1 MAILIIVGIIVLLG
15 IIFASMYNSLVR
27 LRNNRENAFADID
40 VQLKQRHDLIPQL
53 VETVKGYASHEKET
67 LDRVIQARNGAV
79 SAKTIDEKIAAENQ
93 LSSALSGLK
102 ITLEAYPDLKAN
114 QNFLQLQE
122 EVSDVEN
129 KLAAVRRYFNSA
141 TKEYNNAVQT
151 FPSNIVAGMA
161 GFRREI
167 MFDLGTNEPGTSAED
182 QFLKNEANMQYVG
195 IQTQQSRNNRRS
207 VFLLFLFPCLV
218 AALLYLACY
227 LLVALGHD
235 ESMETGMLEMIN
247 PLFINA
253 LPYTMGIVL
262 IWFLIAFWMNTSI
275 IKAATG
281 AKPLD
286 RRENK
291 RVYNLVENL
300 CMANGMK
307 APKINIIDDNSLNAF
322 ASGINDR
329 TYTVTLSRGIIQ
341 KLNDEELE
349 AVIAHELT
357 HIRNRDV
364 RLLIVSIVFVGIF
377 SMLAQIT
384 FYTITHTRIRSNGK
398 NGGGVI
404 LIMLIALVIAAVGFF
419 FASLMRF
426 AISRKR
432 EYMADAGS
440 AEMTKNPLALASA
453 LRKISDDPNIEAV
466 KRGDVAQLFIQN
478 PGKQSE
484 SALSGFSGLFAT
496 HPPIEKR
503 ISILEQF

>member
-1 MAILIIVGIIVLLG
+1 MTILIIVGIIVLLG

-53 VETVKGYASHEKET
+53 VDTVKGYAAHEKDT
-67 LDRVIQARNGAV
+67 LERVIQARNGAV

-151 FPSNIVAGMA
+151 FPSNIIAGMA

-167 MFDLGTNEPGTSAED
+167 MFDLGTNER
-182 QFLKNEANMQYVG
+182 ANLEQAPKIRARMQYVG

-207 VFLLFLFPCLV
+207 VLLLFLFPCLV

-227 LLVALGHD
+227 LLAAMGHG
-235 ESMETGMLEMIN
+235 ESMEVSILELAN

-253 LPYTMGIVL
+253 LPYTMGVVL
-262 IWFLIAFWMNTSI
+262 IWFLIAFWANTSI

-307 APKINIIDDNSLNAF
+307 TPKINIINDDSLNAF

-329 TYTVTLSRGIIQ
+329 TYTVTLSKGIIQ

-377 SMLAQIT
+377 SMLTQIT
-384 FYTITHTRIRSNGK
+384 FYTITHARIRSNGK
-398 NGGGVI
+398 NGGGAI
-404 LIMLIALVIAAVGFF
+404 LIILIALVIAAVGYF

-453 LRKISDDPNIEAV
+453 LRKISDDPDIEAV

-478 PGKQSE
+478 PGDQSK
-484 SALSGFSGLFAT
+484 SALSGLSGLFAT